1 MMQSVR
7 KPHVEI
13 LEMDD
18 YNCNFILTNTDA
30 SIANALRKSMI
41 SEVPTICID
50 LVEIEENSSCLADEF
65 IAHRLGLI
73 PLISTRAIVDG
84 PCRYKDKNDQEKIFM
99 WHHEADEDHKCEIKF
114 ELNVRNTDDAPLE
127 VTTQHLYVSKEHG
140 DPPMSQ
146 ADCDVDAVQYDPK
159 WPIVIAKLKKNQS
172 LKLTAIA
179 KKGLGKMHSKWSPAS
194 GVVFQYEPEVR
205 LNYDKLE
212 EIRKDPKLGLASL
225 QKWVSDCPEG
235 LVRWNSATQQVQVA
249 NSVYTGV
256 AFSNECENLAK
267 AQFGPEFFDLVSVQ
281 AKCGPDGTPNRFNFF
296 VETNG
301 SLAPMILIRTALYEL
316 TRKLDIL
323 ESALNPNA
331 DARFV

>member
-7 KPHVEI
+7 KPQIEI
-13 LEMDD
+13 LFMDD
-18 YNCNFILTNTDA
+18 YNCNFVLTNTDA

-50 LVEIEENSSCLADEF
+50 LVEVEENSSCLADEF

-73 PLISTRAIVDG
+73 PLISKRAIIDG
-84 PCRYKDKNDQEKIFM
+84 PCAYKDQNGQEKGFM

-114 ELNVRNTDDAPLE
+114 ELNVRNTDDAALE
-127 VTTQHLYVSKEHG
+127 VTTQHLLVSKEHG

-146 ADCDVDAVQYDPK
+146 ADCEVDCVEYDPK

-194 GVVFQYEPEVR
+194 GVVFQYEPVVV
-205 LNYDKLE
+205 LNHDKLE
-212 EIRKDPKLGLASL
+212 EIKKDPKLGNASL
-225 QKWVSDCPEG
+225 QKWVTDCPEG
-235 LVRWNSATQQVQVA
+235 LVRWDSDNKQVQVLE
-249 NSVYTGV
+249 VPYTGV

-267 AQFGPEFFDLVSVQ
+267 AQFGPEFFDLVSVKP
-281 AKCGPDGTPNRFNFF
+281 KCGPDGTPDRFNFF

-301 SLAPMILIRTALYEL
+301 SLLPMTLIRTALHEL

-323 ESALNPNA
+323 EAALNPT